1 MKKLDYAEM
10 QKYTKR
16 DGKGVVIECA
26 IIALDGTVIKY
37 GPIHEVEDFFDENSE
52 PIWDGRTISR
62 MFCAGKE
69 VHPYTHG
76 FTNFDKSTIDKYN
89 REHC

>member
-16 DGKGVVIECA
+16 NEKGKVVECA
-26 IIALDGTVIKY
+26 IIAIDGTVIKY
-37 GPIHEVEDFFDENSE
+37 GPIHEVEDFFDENHE
-52 PIWDGRTISR
+52 IIFEDRTISKI
-62 MFCAGKE
+62 FCAGKE
-69 VHPYTHG
+69 VHPFTHG
-76 FTNFDKSTIDKYN
+76 FTNFAKSTIDKYN